1 MRVGDVHP
9 VYSGLSAGGL
19 AKAEMSTPHWTETRR
34 GLGRL
39 NCQILRRSSVGS
51 LEKGC
56 YI

>member
-9 VYSGLSAGGL
+9 VYSGLSGGGL

-39 NCQILRRSSVGS
+39 NCQIFRRSSVGS
-51 LEKGC
+51 LENGC
-56 YI
+56 